1 MQRPSKTAG
10 QVEKERLDR
19 LILDKQAELESK
31 QHSLMEDLNK
41 AEKEIEARR
50 KKVEET
56 RKELVKWQEEQSKG
70 GYRTATTKE
79 EEVFG

>member
-1 MQRPSKTAG
+1 
-10 QVEKERLDR
+10 
-19 LILDKQAELESK
+19 
-31 QHSLMEDLNK
+31 MEDLNK
-41 AEKEIEARR
+41 AEKEKIEARR